1 MQCAKRKS
9 AISVDFQ
16 RKQNVSFNNQG
27 KNTFFFFRQT
37 KIESLTTKRSLPRKI
52 SKIHYRGKIL
62 DISKYWLNLKV
73 I

>member
-27 KNTFFFFRQT
+27 KNTFFF
-37 KIESLTTKRSLPRKI
+37 
-52 SKIHYRGKIL
+52 L
-62 DISKYWLNLKV
+62 DKQKLRV
-73 I
+73 